1 MNSTVDKLHNNK
13 REFCSII
20 GQKYRVLKKYIEIK
34 KPEEKTREIA
44 LHSRQQ

>member
-1 MNSTVDKLHNNK
+1 MLFFVSHAN
-13 REFCSII
+13 FII